1 MIILGNIDLS
11 KFKLRTDLIIENNEV
26 NHKKENINGI
36 EVTSTFKEG
45 NYITISFEDIT
56 NFESREKVGKVL
68 EKVLTKI
75 LKQNNIKEE
84 DECLI
89 VGLGNIKSTPD
100 SLGVKVINDIL
111 ITKHL
116 FKFGSVEEGI
126 RKVSSFTPGVMAN
139 TGLESSNIIKAII
152 KEEKPKF
159 IIIIDALASL
169 SIDRINKTIQI
180 TDTGIHPGSGI
191 GNNRKEISQ
200 KTIGIPV
207 IAIGVPTVVSSTTIV
222 YDTIEYLFKHISYI
236 KDNEDLNKLT
246 FLKSKSYKNKIKD
259 KKLTEE
265 EQNTLLGLFGSLNNI
280 EKRSLINEVLTDINL
295 DLIVTPSEIDFL
307 IDKLSNLIASAIN
320 NSLHRQISH
329 Y

>member
-1 MIILGNIDLS
+1 MSNIDLS
-11 KFKLRTDLIIENNEV
+11 KYKLRTDLIIENTEIK
-26 NHKKENINGI
+26 HKKEIVDGI
-36 EVTSTFKEG
+36 EISSTYKDG

-56 NFESREKVGKVL
+56 NYDSRERVGKVL
-68 EKVLTKI
+68 ENIIKDI
-75 LKQNNIKEE
+75 LLKNNIEE
-84 DECLI
+84 NDECLI
-89 VGLGNIKSTPD
+89 IGLGNIKSTPD

-116 FKFGSVEEGI
+116 FKYGNVKEGI
-126 RKVSSFTPGVMAN
+126 RMISSFTPGVMAN

-159 IIIIDALASL
+159 IIVIDALASL

-191 GNNRKEISQ
+191 GNNRKEISK

-222 YDTIEYLFKHISYI
+222 YDTIKYLFKHISYI
-236 KDNEDLNKLT
+236 KENEELNKLT
-246 FLKSKSYKNKIKD
+246 FIKSKNYKQKIKD
-259 KKLTEE
+259 KQLTKEE
-265 EQNTLLGLFGSLNNI
+265 ENNLLGLFGSLNDI
-280 EKRSLINEVLTDINL
+280 EKRTLINEVLTDIDM

-307 IDKLSNLIASAIN
+307 IDKLSNMIACSIN
-320 NSLHRQISH
+320 NSLHKEISN

>member
-1 MIILGNIDLS
+1 MNNIDLS
-11 KFKLRTDLIIENNEV
+11 KYRLRTDLIIENNDIA
-26 NHKKENINGI
+26 HQKEIINGI
-36 EVTSTFKEG
+36 EVTSSKKNG

-56 NFESREKVGKVL
+56 NYESREKVGQVL
-68 EKVLTKI
+68 VDI
-75 LKQNNIKEE
+75 LKKIIKDNDINEE

-89 VGLGNIKSTPD
+89 IGLGNIKSTPD

-116 FKFGSVEEGI
+116 FKFGNVKDGI

-159 IIIIDALASL
+159 IIVIDALASL

-191 GNNRKEISQ
+191 GNNRKEIS
-200 KTIGIPV
+200 KNTIGIPV

-222 YDTIEYLFKHISYI
+222 YDTLEYLFKHISYI
-236 KDNEDLNKLT
+236 KDNESINKLT
-246 FLKSKSYKNKIKD
+246 FTKSKNYKNKIKD
-259 KKLTEE
+259 KKLTPEE
-265 EQNTLLGLFGSLNNI
+265 KNTLLGLFGSLNNL
-280 EKRSLINEVLTDINL
+280 EKRSLINEVLTDIDL

-307 IDKLSNLIASAIN
+307 IDKLSNLIASSIN
-320 NSLHRQISH
+320 NALHKEINN

>member
-1 MIILGNIDLS
+1 MNNIDLS
-11 KFKLRTDLIIENNEV
+11 KYHLRTDLIIENNTI
-26 NHKKENINGI
+26 NHQKETIDGI
-36 EVTSTFKEG
+36 EITSSQKDG

-56 NFESREKVGKVL
+56 NYESREKVGKVL
-68 EKVLTKI
+68 ENELKKI
-75 LKQNNIKEE
+75 FEANHISEA

-89 VGLGNIKSTPD
+89 IGLGNIKSTPD

-116 FKFGSVEEGI
+116 FKYGNVKDGI
-126 RKVSSFTPGVMAN
+126 RKVASFTPGVMAN

-152 KEEKPKF
+152 NEEKPKF
-159 IIIIDALASL
+159 VIVIDALASL

-191 GNNRKEISQ
+191 GNNRKEIS
-200 KTIGIPV
+200 KNTIGIPV

-236 KDNEDLNKLT
+236 KDNESINKLT
-246 FLKSKSYKNKIKD
+246 FIKSKNYKNKIKD
-259 KKLTEE
+259 KKLTTE

-280 EKRSLINEVLTDINL
+280 EKRSLINEVLTDIDL

-320 NSLHRQISH
+320 NALHKEINN

>member
-1 MIILGNIDLS
+1 MGNIDLS
-11 KFKLRTDLIIENNEV
+11 KFHLRTDLIIEN
-26 NHKKENINGI
+26 KEATHRKETIEGI
-36 EVTSTFKEG
+36 EVTSSYKDG

-68 EKVLTKI
+68 EKVLSKI
-75 LKQNNIKEE
+75 LEQNNIKED

-89 VGLGNIKSTPD
+89 IGLGNIKSTPD
-100 SLGVKVINDIL
+100 SLGVKVVSDIL

-116 FKFGSVEEGI
+116 FKYGNVKEGI
-126 RKVSSFTPGVMAN
+126 RKVASFTPGVMAN
-139 TGLESSNIIKAII
+139 TGLETSNIIKAII
-152 KEEKPKF
+152 NEEKPKF
-159 IIIIDALASL
+159 IIVIDALASL

-191 GNNRKEISQ
+191 GNNRKEINQ
-200 KTIGIPV
+200 KNIGIPV
-207 IAIGVPTVVSSTTIV
+207 IAIGVPTVVTSTTIV

-236 KDNEDLNKLT
+236 KENEELNKLT
-246 FLKSKSYKNKIKD
+246 FIKSKNYKNKIKD

-265 EQNTLLGLFGSLNNI
+265 EQNTLLGLFGSLNDT
-280 EKRSLINEVLTDINL
+280 EKRSLINEVLTDIDL

-307 IDKLSNLIASAIN
+307 IDKLSNLIANAIN
-320 NSLHRQISH
+320 NSLHKEVNH

>member
-1 MIILGNIDLS
+1 MGNIDLG
-11 KFKLRTDLIIENNEV
+11 KHHLRTDLIIENNEV
-26 NHKKENINGI
+26 THQKETIDGFG
-36 EVTSTFKEG
+36 VTSSYQDG

-56 NFESREKVGKVL
+56 NYESREKVGKVL
-68 EKVLTKI
+68 EKLLKDI
-75 LKQNNIKEE
+75 LLKNDIKED

-89 VGLGNIKSTPD
+89 IGLGNIKSTPD

-116 FKFGSVEEGI
+116 FKYGNVKDGI

-159 IIIIDALASL
+159 IIVIDALASL

-191 GNNRKEISQ
+191 GNNRKEISH

-236 KDNEDLNKLT
+236 KENESINKLT
-246 FLKSKSYKNKIKD
+246 FIKSKNYKDKIKNQ
-259 KKLTEE
+259 KLTEE
-265 EQNTLLGLFGSLNNI
+265 EQNTLLGLFGALNKN
-280 EKRSLINEVLTDINL
+280 EKRSLINEVLTDIDL

-307 IDKLSNLIASAIN
+307 IDKLSNLIACAIN
-320 NSLHRQISH
+320 NSLHKEVTH

>member
-1 MIILGNIDLS
+1 MNNIDLN
-11 KFKLRTDLIIENNEV
+11 KYHLRTDLIIENNDIT
-26 NHKKENINGI
+26 HQKETIDGI
-36 EVTSTFKEG
+36 EITSSKKDG
-45 NYITISFEDIT
+45 NYVTISFEDIT
-56 NFESREKVGKVL
+56 NYESREKVGKVL
-68 EKVLTKI
+68 EDI
-75 LKQNNIKEE
+75 LKKIIKDNHINEE

-89 VGLGNIKSTPD
+89 IGLGNIKSTPD

-116 FKFGSVEEGI
+116 FKFGQVKDGI

-159 IIIIDALASL
+159 VIVIDALASL

-191 GNNRKEISQ
+191 GNNRKEIS
-200 KTIGIPV
+200 KNTIGIPV

-236 KDNEDLNKLT
+236 KEHESINKLT
-246 FLKSKSYKNKIKD
+246 FTKSKNYKNKIKEQ
-259 KKLTEE
+259 KLTNE
-265 EQNTLLGLFGSLNNI
+265 EQNTLLGLFGTLNNL

-307 IDKLSNLIASAIN
+307 IDKLSNLIASSIN
-320 NSLHRQISH
+320 NALHKEINN

>member
-1 MIILGNIDLS
+1 MGNIDLG
-11 KFKLRTDLIIENNEV
+11 KHHLRTDLIIENNEV
-26 NHKKENINGI
+26 IHQKETIDGF
-36 EVTSTFKEG
+36 EVTSSYQDG

-56 NFESREKVGKVL
+56 NYESREKVGKVL
-68 EKVLTKI
+68 EKLLKEI
-75 LKQNNIKEE
+75 LLKNDIKED

-89 VGLGNIKSTPD
+89 IGLGNIKSTPD

-116 FKFGSVEEGI
+116 FKYGNVKDGI

-159 IIIIDALASL
+159 IIVIDALASL

-191 GNNRKEISQ
+191 GNNRKEISH

-236 KDNEDLNKLT
+236 KENESINKLT
-246 FLKSKSYKNKIKD
+246 FIKSKNYKEKIKNQ
-259 KKLTEE
+259 KLTKE
-265 EQNTLLGLFGSLNNI
+265 EQNTLLGLFGSLNKN
-280 EKRSLINEVLTDINL
+280 EKRSLINEVLTDIDL

-307 IDKLSNLIASAIN
+307 IDKLSNLIACAIN
-320 NSLHRQISH
+320 NSLHKEVTH